1 MATVINGK
9 ALAQR
14 VKDEIKIEVEVLKEK
29 RGVTPGLAVILVGD
43 HPSSL
48 VYVRAKGK
56 ACNEVGIASFQ
67 HNLHKETRQEE
78 LLWLITQLNK
88 DPNIHG
94 ILVQL
99 PLPSHLNEAL
109 VLEAIRPDKDVDG
122 FHPINVGRLI
132 LGKPLFQPCTPLGI
146 MRLLHYTGIDVTGKE
161 AVVVG
166 RSKIVGRPVALMLL
180 QRNVTVTICHSKTVD
195 LPSVTRRADILVV
208 AVGRPKMIRGDW
220 VKEGSVVIDV
230 GVNRLDDG
238 TLVGDVDFDE
248 VSKRASFITPV
259 PGGVGPMTIAML
271 LHNTVE
277 AVKLLTKK

>member
-1 MATVINGK
+1 MAIIIDGK

-29 RGVTPGLAVILVGD
+29 RGVTPGLAVILAGD
-43 HPSSL
+43 HPSSQ

-78 LLWLITQLNK
+78 LLWLITQFNE

-99 PLPSHLNEAL
+99 PLPPHLNEEA

-122 FHPINVGRLI
+122 FHPINMGRLI
-132 LGKPLFQPCTPLGI
+132 LGKPLFQPCTPLAI
-146 MRLLHYTGIDVTGKE
+146 MRLLHYIGIDVTGKE

-180 QRNVTVTICHSKTVD
+180 QRNATVTICHSKTVD

-208 AVGRPKMIRGDW
+208 AVGKPRMVKGDW

-230 GVNRLDDG
+230 GVNRLDDE

-277 AVKLLTKK
+277 AAKLLTKK